1 MSGDDLILSPDQSRV
16 VAADLMLAR
25 AKAFRNLLDTVWAGG
40 PGETTAG
47 CGHEERDLLGQCRS
61 CGEVRE

>member
-1 MSGDDLILSPDQSRV
+1 MSGDDFTLSPDQSRV
-16 VAADLMLAR
+16 VAADLTAAR
-25 AKAFRNLLDTVWAGG
+25 AQAFRKLLDVVWAGG
-40 PGETTAG
+40 PGETTGG